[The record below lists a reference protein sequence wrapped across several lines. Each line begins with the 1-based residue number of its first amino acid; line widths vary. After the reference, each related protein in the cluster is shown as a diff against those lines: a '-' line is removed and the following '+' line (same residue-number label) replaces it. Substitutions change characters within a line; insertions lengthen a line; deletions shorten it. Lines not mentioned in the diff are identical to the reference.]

1 MRKLIFLLLFFTNS
15 MPFFAQISSHRL
27 WEEGPLTWQD
37 FQGKPFKTL
46 DLSFDAKTYLG
57 YKSDKVKS
65 NDTTFN
71 ILRAYAYLERNE
83 SWANPKEKNDNNLKY
98 AQLLFNYLEIYKRK
112 LQHKLYQVETLYDAE
127 TSLQSINKT
136 YEQELEEV
144 RNLTES
150 GADMNAV
157 DSLMKETK
165 AELRKTAY
173 NFSPSVGI
181 VRGNHG
187 FAMSGGLGYSLMLG
201 GVKQNF
207 DNVIN
212 FFVFD
217 IEYLYRKSSFGFV
230 GSFGSATIQTD
241 FFEEKNWKSSSKS
254 RHFFGG
260 VYYGYKIYENN
271 KWRLIPTI
279 GIGGVEFSHPDND
292 QNNRLTL
299 SSTHIQLGIGAEFRL
314 FNKNITMY
322 PTPAGYG
329 FTQVKYLS
337 EWVLKPRLSF
347 SPANYKNFSGSVI
360 NFALTIGYSGYNI
373 KTL

>member
-1 MRKLIFLLLFFTNS
+1 MRKLIFLLLFLTNS
-15 MPFFAQISSHRL
+15 LPFFAQISSHRL

-46 DLSFDAKTYLG
+46 DLAFEAKTYLG

-65 NDTTFN
+65 NDTTFQ

-83 SWANPKEKNDNNLKY
+83 SWVSPSAKNDYTLKY

-112 LQHKLYQVETLYDAE
+112 LQHKLYQVETIYDAE
-127 TSLQSINKT
+127 ASLQNINKT
-136 YEQELEEV
+136 YEHELEEV
-144 RNLTES
+144 KNLTNS
-150 GADMNAV
+150 GTDMYV
-157 DSLMKETK
+157 IDSLMKETK
-165 AELRKTAY
+165 LELKKTAY

-187 FAMSGGLGYSLMLG
+187 FAMSIGMGYSLMLG

-217 IEYLYRKSSFGFV
+217 MEYLYRKSSFGFV
-230 GSFGSATIQTD
+230 GSFGSTTVQTD
-241 FFEEKNWKSSSKS
+241 FFDEKNWKSNTKSS
-254 RHFFGG
+254 HFFGG

-279 GIGGVEFSHPDND
+279 GIGGVEFSHPDNN
-292 QNNRLTL
+292 QNNKLTL

-337 EWVLKPRLSF
+337 EWVLKPRLNF